1 MSKLKLSQI
10 NPRSRVT
17 TRIEATEI
25 PLHLCLET
33 LSDIDDGLRHYHENT
48 AIEVE
53 GVLFVQDAP

>member
-1 MSKLKLSQI
+1 MSKVIQTY
-10 NPRSRVT
+10 PRSRVT
-17 TRIEATEI
+17 TRIAATEI

-33 LSDIDDGLRHYHENT
+33 LSDIDDGLRNYQENP

>member
-1 MSKLKLSQI
+1 MSKVIQTYPL
-10 NPRSRVT
+10 PRVT
-17 TRIEATEI
+17 TRIAATEI

-33 LSDIDDGLRHYHENT
+33 LSEIQADLSCYQENP